1 MSPSAAERI
10 VVIDDNPAAR
20 YSTSRILRSTG
31 REVLEAGTGTEG
43 LDLVDEQTALVVLD
57 INLPDIDGFEVCRR
71 LRSAPG
77 ISDVPIVHL
86 SATFVEESDKV
97 KGLEGGADGYLT
109 HPVEPLVLIATV
121 NTLLRA
127 RKAEEERRTS
137 DARFRVMFE
146 KVPTGIA
153 LLDEQARYVQA
164 NPAMCT
170 LLGLSEEE
178 LIGRAV
184 EECLAESGK
193 AAFAARTAELDRAG
207 RWSAHIPAFRKDG
220 SEVAVDWNLSTFSS
234 ELVLAIATDISDR
247 LRADADRERLLQS
260 ERAARAEAERANRTK
275 DDFLA
280 TLSHELRNPLHV
292 IVNWAGVLTQLSKDP
307 ELRRGLEAIDRSADL
322 LGHLIGDLL
331 DVARISAGKL
341 SLNTEQTDLVSIVS
355 GAVAVVTPSAVAR
368 QVRIELDMPRQAISV
383 TGDPARLQQVVWNLV
398 SNAIKF
404 TPSGGSVRVQTEVVG
419 SAAVTTVTDTGRGI
433 HADFIPHIF
442 ERFRQETS
450 GKRSGGGLGLGLAIV
465 KHLVEMHGGVVEA
478 ISEGEGKGS
487 TFRFELPLSSQPGS
501 RDYPAGARADAI
513 TACDLSSLRVL
524 VIDDDAEVRAP
535 VCRIL
540 ADAGAEVAESG
551 DVAEA
556 LERIESFQPGIVVS
570 DIGMDGRDGYELIR
584 EVRRRGHTPEKLP
597 ALAITAFARP
607 EDRLSV
613 LSAGYQMHLPKPV
626 NAQQLLT
633 AVDELTKA
641 ARSASA

>member
-1 MSPSAAERI
+1 MKPPATERI

-43 LDLVDEQTALVVLD
+43 LRLVDEQTALVVLD

-71 LRSAPG
+71 LRAEPRV
-77 ISDVPIVHL
+77 SDVPIVHL
-86 SATFVEESDKV
+86 SATFVEETDKV

-121 NTLLRA
+121 NALLRA
-127 RKAEEERRTS
+127 RRAEEARRYS
-137 DARFRVMFE
+137 DARFRLMFE

-153 LLDEQARYVQA
+153 LLDENARYVQV
-164 NPAMCT
+164 NPAMCA
-170 LLGLSEEE
+170 LLGLTEEE
-178 LIGRAV
+178 LVGRAV

-193 AAFAARTAELDRAG
+193 ATFAARITELERTG
-207 RWSAHIPAFRKDG
+207 RWSAHVPAFRKDG
-220 SEVAVDWNLSTFSS
+220 SQVAVDWNLSTFSP

-247 LRADADRERLLQS
+247 LRAEADRERLLQS

-292 IVNWAGVLTQLSKDP
+292 IVNWAGVLTQISKDP
-307 ELRRGLEAIDRSADL
+307 ELKRGLEAIDRSADL
-322 LGHLIGDLL
+322 LGQLIGDLL

-355 GAVAVVTPSAVAR
+355 AAVAVVTPSAVAK
-368 QVRIELDMPRQAISV
+368 QVRIELAMPHQSIVV

-404 TPSGGSVRVQTEVVG
+404 TPAGGTVRIESGVVD
-419 SAAVTTVTDTGRGI
+419 SSAVTTVTDTGRGI
-433 HADFIPHIF
+433 HADFLPHIF

-450 GKRSGGGLGLGLAIV
+450 GKRNGGGLGLGLAIV
-465 KHLVEMHGGVVEA
+465 KHLVEMHGGLVEA
-478 ISEGEGKGS
+478 LSEGEGQGS
-487 TFRFELPLSSQPGS
+487 TFRFELPLNAQAGS
-501 RDYPAGARADAI
+501 REYPTGSRPGAQR
-513 TACDLSSLRVL
+513 DLSSLRIL

-551 DVAEA
+551 DVVDA
-556 LERIESFQPGIVVS
+556 LERIESFRPAIVVS
-570 DIGMDGRDGYELIR
+570 DIGMDGKDGYELIR
-584 EVRRRGHTPEKLP
+584 EVRRRGYTAEALP

-613 LSAGYQMHLPKPV
+613 LGAGYQMHLPKPV
-626 NAQQLLT
+626 NAQQLLAAVEELAKSGT
-633 AVDELTKA
+633 A
-641 ARSASA
+641 ASA